1 VEGGLG
7 STRTIGKCRLLFHA
21 VAAGPFNRWQG
32 RGAFGSVV
40 KARNKID
47 SRIYAGT
54 DMYLPTNAH
63 SDTFPVKKVRLRT
76 PNTDN
81 KILREINA
89 LSRLSHRFIVR
100 YYTAWFEDSES
111 ASATLSSDGSGDD
124 TADGVTSVLSG
135 IHRRDGS
142 SDPFSIDLDDL
153 ESESR
158 SSTSFPSI
166 HFTGS
171 GSGATEGSD
180 GDGDETDA
188 DDIREMFE
196 APRNGSAVINVVPRV
211 LPPSRPRTLYIQMVS
226 SFPSVSVRPNDCA
239 GIRRAANAPRGKLTP
254 QHTPSTALMG
264 LPPQRIAEGLSED
277 EAWRLFQQIVDA
289 LVHMSS
295 LGIVRGQFRYL

>member
-7 STRTIGKCRLLFHA
+7 GTRIVGKCHLPFRTM
-21 VAAGPFNRWQG
+21 VAEPFNQWQG

-47 SRIYAGT
+47 SRNYAGT
-54 DMYLPTNAH
+54 VMYLPMNAH

-111 ASATLSSDGSGDD
+111 ASATVSSDGSGDN
-124 TADGVTSVLSG
+124 TADGVMSVLSG

-142 SDPFSIDLDDL
+142 SDPFNIDLDDL

-171 GSGATEGSD
+171 GSGTAEGSD

-188 DDIREMFE
+188 DDIGEMFE
-196 APRNGSAVINVVPRV
+196 AARNGSAVINVVPRV

-226 SFPSVSVRPNDCA
+226 SFSSMSV
-239 GIRRAANAPRGKLTP
+239 
-254 QHTPSTALMG
+254 
-264 LPPQRIAEGLSED
+264 
-277 EAWRLFQQIVDA
+277 
-289 LVHMSS
+289 
-295 LGIVRGQFRYL
+295 

>member
-1 VEGGLG
+1 VDIVLNGIDQDPKTPVPQAYG
-7 STRTIGKCRLLFHA
+7 SSPEVDYFRASIERRQQVSRWKEDWEELELL
-21 VAAGPFNRWQG
+21 V
-32 RGAFGSVV
+32 SVV
-40 KARNKID
+40 CRSTQRRPGLLID
-47 SRIYAGT
+47 SRVGEHSARWSG
-54 DMYLPTNAH
+54 MYLPMNAH

-124 TADGVTSVLSG
+124 TADGVISVLSG

-180 GDGDETDA
+180 A
-188 DDIREMFE
+188 DDIGEMFE
-196 APRNGSAVINVVPRV
+196 APRNVSAVIDVVPRV

-226 SFPSVSVRPNDCA
+226 SFSLVSV
-239 GIRRAANAPRGKLTP
+239 TP
-254 QHTPSTALMG
+254 K
-264 LPPQRIAEGLSED
+264 
-277 EAWRLFQQIVDA
+277 RLCR
-289 LVHMSS
+289 SS
-295 LGIVRGQFRYL
+295 

>member
-1 VEGGLG
+1 MTVCHG
-7 STRTIGKCRLLFHA
+7 
-21 VAAGPFNRWQG
+21 
-32 RGAFGSVV
+32 
-40 KARNKID
+40 
-47 SRIYAGT
+47 
-54 DMYLPTNAH
+54 
-63 SDTFPVKKVRLRT
+63 DTFLVKKVRLRT

-111 ASATLSSDGSGDD
+111 ASATVSLDGSGDE
-124 TADGVTSVLSG
+124 TADGVTSFLSG
-135 IHRRDGS
+135 THRRDGS
-142 SDPFSIDLDDL
+142 SDPFNIDLDDL

-188 DDIREMFE
+188 DDLEEMFE
-196 APRNGSAVINVVPRV
+196 APQNGSAVINVVPRT

-226 SFPSVSVRPNDCA
+226 SFSPINSDLTIVQEFVERQTLREVR
-239 GIRRAANAPRGKLTP
+239 
-254 QHTPSTALMG
+254 
-264 LPPQRIAEGLSED
+264 
-277 EAWRLFQQIVDA
+277 
-289 LVHMSS
+289 
-295 LGIVRGQFRYL
+295 